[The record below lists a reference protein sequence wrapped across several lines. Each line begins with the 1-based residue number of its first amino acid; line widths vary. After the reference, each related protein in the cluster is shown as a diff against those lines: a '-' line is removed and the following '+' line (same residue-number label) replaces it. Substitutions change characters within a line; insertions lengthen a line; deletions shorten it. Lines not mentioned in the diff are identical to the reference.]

1 MPLFI
6 SILVK
11 NYIFDFKD
19 IGASSIFSLW
29 LLFIAKPFSHLGYEH
44 YLAEV
49 LMHQNLGF
57 MERVNVSVGIAP
69 DYNSNVDLFSCA
81 MHFMRKKLR
90 EADSSQTS
98 RLLRAEY
105 DKNLQ
110 LVMQRMKDD
119 LSHLKSNPA
128 QHATHIEFVRQII
141 SLIKS
146 HGVNISVIDPFFTQP
161 GPDYSPPL
169 QDPQL
174 HTAGIVA
181 YGVRLAEKDARA
193 VPQLFHYLY
202 NHFKIAL
209 GNGKLEQEREILV
222 KAMRSEP
229 SVLVFVLEYMLP
241 TIVVVCHTSCDAWL
255 LLEVYADALGD
266 LLSGKCIPRELS
278 GGELTH
284 AAVLL
289 EVVLKALR
297 ARADPSGES
306 LVIRAVLAEVT
317 DALRPFVMAELY
329 GEPGDVEEGL
339 KRAAEATRR
348 YLVEGAAEPGAAEVE
363 VEVEVDNSQV
373 KEFARMVV
381 ADVRRSWMVSEE
393 FVTVQMAG
401 GRPGTP
407 SATQVGQGTRYKACS
422 GETAGVYRDRFNA
435 VAAKWGRGQDSWG
448 KRKGRGSVVRSRDRR
463 DGDGGLGLRDWTGQV
478 DDMLF

>member
-19 IGASSIFSLW
+19 LGASSIFSLW
-29 LLFIAKPFSHLGYEH
+29 LLFITKPFHHLGYEQ

-57 MERVNVSVGIAP
+57 MERVNVSVGIPP

-81 MHFMRKKLR
+81 VHFMRKKLR

-128 QHATHIEFVRQII
+128 QHAAHIDFVRQII

-146 HGVNISVIDPFFTQP
+146 HGVNISVVDPFFTQP

-209 GNGKLEQEREILV
+209 GNGKLEQERTILV

-229 SVLVFVLEYMLP
+229 SVLVFVLEFMLP
-241 TIVVVCHTSCDAWL
+241 AIVVVCHTTCDAWL

-266 LLSGKCIPRELS
+266 LLGGDCFPRELS
-278 GGELTH
+278 REELGH
-284 AAVLL
+284 AAALL
-289 EVVLKALR
+289 EVVVKALR
-297 ARADPSGES
+297 ANPDPSGES
-306 LVIRAVLAEVT
+306 LVIRAVLAEVA
-317 DALRPFVMAELY
+317 DVLRPFVVAELY
-329 GEPGDVEEGL
+329 GEPGEVEEGL
-339 KRAAEATRR
+339 ERAVEATRR
-348 YLVEGAAEPGAAEVE
+348 YFVEDVTEPGAGEV
-363 VEVEVDNSQV
+363 VVDNSQV

-381 ADVRRSWMVSEE
+381 ADVRRSWMVSED

-407 SATQVGQGTRYKACS
+407 SATQVGQGTRYEACS
-422 GETAGVYRDRFNA
+422 AQTAGVYRDRFDA
-435 VAAKWGRGQDSWG
+435 VAATWGRAQESWVREEG
-448 KRKGRGSVVRSRDRR
+448 KGMGSVVRSWDRR
-463 DGDGGLGLRDWTGQV
+463 DGGGGGTGQV

>member
-11 NYIFDFKD
+11 NYIFDYKD

-29 LLFIAKPFSHLGYEH
+29 LLFITKPFHHLGYEH

-49 LMHQNLGF
+49 LMNQNLGF
-57 MERVNVSVGIAP
+57 MERVKVSVGIPP

-128 QHATHIEFVRQII
+128 QHAAHIDFVRQIV

-209 GNGKLEQEREILV
+209 GNGKLEQERAILV

-241 TIVVVCHTSCDAWL
+241 AIVVVCHTTCDAWL

-266 LLSGKCIPRELS
+266 LLGGNCVPRELS
-278 GGELTH
+278 GEELRH

-289 EVVLKALR
+289 EVVVKALR
-297 ARADPSGES
+297 AKPDPSGEL
-306 LVIRAVLAEVT
+306 LVIRAVLAEVA
-317 DALRPFVMAELY
+317 DVLRPFVVAELY
-329 GEPGDVEEGL
+329 GEPGELDEGL
-339 KRAAEATRR
+339 ERAVEATRR
-348 YLVEGAAEPGAAEVE
+348 YFVEGVAEPGAGEV
-363 VEVEVDNSQV
+363 VVDNSQV

-381 ADVRRSWMVSEE
+381 ADVRRSWMVSED

-407 SATQVGQGTRYKACS
+407 SATQVGQGTRYEACS
-422 GETAGVYRDRFNA
+422 AQTAEVYRDRFSA
-435 VAAKWGRGQDSWG
+435 VAARWGRGQESWRKG
-448 KRKGRGSVVRSRDRR
+448 KGRGSVVRSWDRN
-463 DGDGGLGLRDWTGQV
+463 DGGTEQA

>member
-29 LLFIAKPFSHLGYEH
+29 LLSITKPFSHLGYEH

-57 MERVNVSVGIAP
+57 MERANVSVGIAP

-128 QHATHIEFVRQII
+128 QHAIHIEFVRQII

-146 HGVNISVIDPFFTQP
+146 HGVNISVVDPFFTQP

-209 GNGKLEQEREILV
+209 GNGKLEQERSILV
-222 KAMRSEP
+222 KAMRSES

-241 TIVVVCHTSCDAWL
+241 TIVVVCHTLRDAWL
-255 LLEVYADALGD
+255 LLEVYAEALGD
-266 LLSGKCIPRELS
+266 LLSGKCVPRELS
-278 GGELTH
+278 GEELGH
-284 AAVLL
+284 AAALL

-297 ARADPSGES
+297 AKSDPSGKS
-306 LVIRAVLAEVT
+306 LVIRAILAQVA
-317 DALRPFVMAELY
+317 DALRPFVVAELY
-329 GEPGDVEEGL
+329 GESGDVEEGL
-339 KRAAEATRR
+339 KRAVEATRR
-348 YLVEGAAEPGAAEVE
+348 YFVEGAAEPGVA
-363 VEVEVDNSQV
+363 EVEVDNSQI
-373 KEFARMVV
+373 KEFARMVL
-381 ADVRRSWMVSEE
+381 ADVRRSWMVSED

-407 SATQVGQGTRYKACS
+407 SATQVGQGTRYTACS
-422 GETAGVYRDRFNA
+422 GQTAGVYKDRFNV
-435 VAAKWGRGQDSWG
+435 VAAKWGRGQNPWG
-448 KRKGRGSVVRSRDRR
+448 KGRERSVVRSRDRS
-463 DGDGGLGLRDWTGQV
+463 GGLGLGDGTGHV